1 MNEVENE
8 NEVEAVAETDE
19 ATAETDEATAETDE
33 ATAETVTDSETE
45 EPTTETEEPT
55 TETEEPTAET
65 EEPTAETEEP
75 TAETEEPTAE
85 TETEEPT
92 AETED
97 DGEEIVV
104 AEEELS
110 AGSVI
115 GETMSPEQQS
125 LLEGVIRQV
134 QPGNEA
140 PELVICA
147 QLFSAHKPLS
157 IAELA
162 ANLAMGVEAVEAALS
177 SLSET
182 LRMSPFGVFRRSVRR
197 KGPKSRPTTGYVL
210 DLKPMFRRNVATVGR
225 PVLGQGLTETLA
237 LIALNQPISQSRLV
251 RERGSSVYEHVKEL
265 VARDWVQKYKAG
277 RSYELRTTE
286 TFAAEFGLE
295 NDPALI
301 KRALARA
308 AGVEGAPEVVGSDR
322 VLYEGETAPKLVAEA
337 KAHEPSPA
345 ELARRRAVEAA
356 REAALQALLQT
367 EGLESQHLLR
377 PDFGAAPAAEQAPAS
392 EGFAPLPQE
401 NCVVSGG
408 QAPQPKQVE
417 AEPSEEAAS
426 FHAGEGVVSGGAP
439 PVRNRILQ
447 EIKEARMKR
456 EAEQKTTE
464 QDTNE
469 DSQGTSRVAHLLS
482 LLDDEGTD
490 DDW

>member
-1 MNEVENE
+1 
-8 NEVEAVAETDE
+8 
-19 ATAETDEATAETDE
+19 
-33 ATAETVTDSETE
+33 
-45 EPTTETEEPT
+45 
-55 TETEEPTAET
+55 
-65 EEPTAETEEP
+65 
-75 TAETEEPTAE
+75 
-85 TETEEPT
+85 
-92 AETED
+92 
-97 DGEEIVV
+97 
-104 AEEELS
+104 
-110 AGSVI
+110 
-115 GETMSPEQQS
+115 MSPEQQS